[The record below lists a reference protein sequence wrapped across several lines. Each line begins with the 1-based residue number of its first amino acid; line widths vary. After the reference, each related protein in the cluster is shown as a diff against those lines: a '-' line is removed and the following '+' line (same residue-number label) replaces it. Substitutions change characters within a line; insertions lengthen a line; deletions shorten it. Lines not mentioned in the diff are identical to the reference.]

1 MGRTWSLRGCHS
13 VVFLLLI
20 VSRSKLIPDFA
31 LTIHFIHLLVVSF
44 WTHSVPEHLLW
55 WGVQLASAAFMTFAG
70 IWACQKR
77 ELQPITFGLDLGSSN
92 TNSHSTSRSRTE
104 DSSAG
109 NATTAQEGNDDPES
123 GLLSG
128 TSRGRGRGRNRE
140 SGSEYY
146 EMGPVKK
153 ESEAMAAGG
162 S

>member
-1 MGRTWSLRGCHS
+1 M
-13 VVFLLLI
+13 VFLLVI

-31 LTIHFIHLLVVSF
+31 LTIHFIHLLVVFF
-44 WTHSVPEHLLW
+44 WTHSVPGHLLW

-77 ELQPITFGLDLGSSN
+77 ELRPITFGLGLGGPNTSN
-92 TNSHSTSRSRTE
+92 NNNNNQSRHE
-104 DSSAG
+104 DGGAG
-109 NATTAQEGNDDPES
+109 NSAQEGNDDPET

-146 EMGPVKK
+146 EMGPMKK
-153 ESEAMAAGG
+153 ESEAVAAGG